1 MKGVIYICLVFLFV
15 QGWSQAEVSYSQP
28 RILTDRSL
36 YVAGESVHF
45 RVFSQGPEQS
55 FDPDLSKVYYME
67 LISPDGTS
75 LSRVKSYLDTEGVTG
90 FIHIPRDIASG
101 SYYLKGYTRWMRI
114 NGPEAYSYLELKIIN
129 AGSKKVLALDTT
141 SRPSIIIKKQE
152 PILSSPGPI
161 RAELTGS
168 FQRRSPVSLSL
179 SSTEDFSLS
188 CGITV
193 ARKGSVNRQGVSQTM
208 AEDAERSA
216 SGLIPET
223 RGISLSGKVQ
233 FTDTG
238 NPAPYALVYLSYIG
252 LEKEF
257 LCNYADS
264 SGRFYFTLPEGT
276 GERELFI
283 SASHSQNENLELYVD
298 QDFCTEPLTLP
309 SIPLEIDS
317 SELELISSMWINTQ
331 ILDQYFNEQAAADK
345 EAEGEDLFFYGR
357 PSTVVRFDDF
367 IRLPTLEEYFTELT
381 PEVSVRRAN
390 RKKVLRVMGNNPDLE
405 FFSPL
410 VMLDGVAI
418 FDMETVLAVS
428 PRSVD
433 RFEIINEPY
442 IKGNVTFGGIIN
454 IVTRAG
460 DLGSIDLPSSGSLVR
475 YMLFSKNPVEVRGGQ
490 AVESR
495 IPDVRNT
502 IYWNPKLQLNPN
514 QSQEISFFT
523 SDIKGEYEVVILGS
537 DASGK
542 IHEKRVSF
550 TVE

>member
-1 MKGVIYICLVFLFV
+1 MRGIIAIYLIFIFV
-15 QGWSQAEVSYSQP
+15 QGRSQAEVSYSQP

-36 YVAGESVHF
+36 YMAGESVHY
-45 RVFSQGPEQS
+45 RVFSQGPDQS
-55 FDPDLSKVYYME
+55 FDPGLSKVYYLE

-75 LSRVKSYLDTEGVTG
+75 LSRVKNFLDTQGVTG

-114 NGPEAYSYLELKIIN
+114 NGPEAYSYVELKIIN
-129 AGSKKVLALDTT
+129 ARRKEILPVDTT
-141 SRPSIIIKKQE
+141 SPATIIIKTQE
-152 PILSSPGPI
+152 PILPSPGPI

-168 FQRRSPVSLSL
+168 FERRSPVSLSL
-179 SSTEDFSLS
+179 TSTEEFALS

-193 ARKGSVNRQGVSQTM
+193 ARKGSINRLGVSQTM
-208 AEDAERSA
+208 EEYAEQSVSR
-216 SGLIPET
+216 LIPET
-223 RGISLSGKVQ
+223 RGVSLSGTVQ
-233 FTDTG
+233 FNDTG
-238 NPAPYALVYLSYIG
+238 KPTPYALVYLSYIG

-283 SASHSQNENLELYVD
+283 SASHLQNIDLELYVD

-331 ILDQYFNEQAAADK
+331 IMDQYFKD
-345 EAEGEDLFFYGR
+345 EAPANQEAGGEDLFFYGR

-367 IRLPTLEEYFTELT
+367 IKLPTLEEYFTELT
-381 PEVSVRRAN
+381 PEVSVRRVD
-390 RKKVLRVMGNNPDLE
+390 RKKVLRVMGDSPDLE

-418 FDMETVLAVS
+418 FDMEAVLAVS

-433 RFEIINEPY
+433 RFEIINAPY

-454 IVTRAG
+454 IITRAG

-475 YMLFSKNPVEVRGGQ
+475 YMLYSKNPAAVKGGQ
-490 AVESR
+490 PVESR

-502 IYWNPKLQLNPN
+502 IYWNPEVDLSPGE
-514 QSQEISFFT
+514 SRVIEFYT
-523 SDIKGEYEVVILGS
+523 SDQRGDFQVWIRGYGQNGRYHEYTLPFSV
-537 DASGK
+537 K
-542 IHEKRVSF
+542 
-550 TVE
+550 